1 MLQFCIC
8 SSAILLQ
15 LHSSLWRSSSPAG
28 RLKGK
33 LTIYICYCVIM
44 LTMPASFIICQLL
57 FQHQLEES
65 PPFTNWFWSI
75 ILLKRSTNQLLFH
88 HLVDKFHHPPNT
100 APSSRWEGL
109 PSPNCCSSIC
119 WTSPPTLNYSYILL
133 KKFDILRLLLYGL
146 VAESSPFS
154 NDPCFII

>member
-1 MLQFCIC
+1 MLLQLC

-28 RLKGK
+28 RLRGN
-33 LTIYICYCVIM
+33 LTIYICYYVIM
-44 LTMPASFIICQLL
+44 LTMSASFVICQLL

-65 PPFTNWFWSI
+65 PPFSNWFCSN
-75 ILLKRSTNQLLFH
+75 ILLKRSTNHLLLHHLLH

-109 PSPNCCSSIC
+109 PSPSCCSCIC
-119 WTSPPTLNYSYILL
+119 WTSPPSLNYYYILL
-133 KKFDILRLLLYGL
+133 KKVQYPSIVILWSCCRKFTVL
-146 VAESSPFS
+146 
-154 NDPCFII
+154 